1 MIKCFLLIMGL
12 MFSVLIAQEYDF
24 SGKSTIN
31 TNKAS
36 ISIGLLHGASLIGGD
51 FEYLVSNNIGL
62 QAGFGLLGFDIGLNY
77 HFKPSIKSSY
87 VSLSYWNIGIGD
99 FSVVSLLC
107 GSFNYRGKKGLTA
120 QLGLGKVVNAG
131 PLAYDTYDVIP
142 SFMLI
147 YSIGMYFPIL

>member
-1 MIKCFLLIMGL
+1 
-12 MFSVLIAQEYDF
+12 
-24 SGKSTIN
+24 
-31 TNKAS
+31 
-36 ISIGLLHGASLIGGD
+36 
-51 FEYLVSNNIGL
+51 
-62 QAGFGLLGFDIGLNY
+62 
-77 HFKPSIKSSY
+77 
-87 VSLSYWNIGIGD
+87 
-99 FSVVSLLC
+99 LC